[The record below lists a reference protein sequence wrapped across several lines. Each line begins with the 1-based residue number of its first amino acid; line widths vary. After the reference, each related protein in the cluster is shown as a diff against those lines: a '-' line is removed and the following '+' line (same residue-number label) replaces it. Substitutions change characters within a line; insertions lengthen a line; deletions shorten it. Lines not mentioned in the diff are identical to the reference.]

1 MVLTAFEKA
10 WALLKNDEDHYVDDE
25 FIISPAG
32 EGDWKEAFGAFM
44 QDRMNPGC
52 DEAKRIFISMIPE
65 GRMKQAITND
75 VMNITCDEFL
85 QRLESIIGERGWPE
99 PLVNAASTAYR
110 AYNRK
115 GGMDEGMA

>member
-1 MVLTAFEKA
+1 MTAFERA
-10 WALLKNDEDHYVDDE
+10 FALLKNDDWYVDDE
-25 FIISPAG
+25 FIISPVG
-32 EGDWKEAFGAFM
+32 QGKENIVDALSGFM
-44 QDRMNPGC
+44 ADRVNPGC

-65 GRMKQAITND
+65 GPMKQTITND

-85 QRLESIIGERGWPE
+85 QRLETILGEQGWPE
-99 PLVNAASTAYR
+99 PLVNAASTAYE

>member
-1 MVLTAFEKA
+1 MSAFDRA
-10 WALLKNDEDHYVDDE
+10 WDLLKNDEDHYVDDE
-25 FIISPAG
+25 FIISPVG
-32 EGDWKEAFGAFM
+32 EGDWKDAFGAFM

-85 QRLESIIGERGWPE
+85 QRLEAIIGEQGWPE
-99 PLVNAASTAYR
+99 PLVNAASTAYEML
-110 AYNRK
+110 NRM